1 MPWPQAAAPTDRRE
15 HYQELA
21 ELLEAIFTRETTA
34 HWLEFL
40 ERAGVPAGPIYD
52 VGQVY
57 RDPHV
62 LARGMLAEVEHPT
75 AGRIPQIGI
84 PVKLSATPGRIARP
98 APRLGEHTDEVLGWA
113 GYSPAEVAAL
123 RAEGAAA

>member
-1 MPWPQAAAPTDRRE
+1 M
-15 HYQELA
+15 
-21 ELLEAIFTRETTA
+21 
-34 HWLEFL
+34 
-40 ERAGVPAGPIYD
+40 PAGPIYD

-84 PVKLSATPGRIARP
+84 PVKLSATPGRITRP
-98 APRLGEHTDEVLGWA
+98 APRLGEHTDEVLALA
-113 GYSPAEVAAL
+113 GYSPAEIAAL
-123 RAEGAAA
+123 RSEGAAA